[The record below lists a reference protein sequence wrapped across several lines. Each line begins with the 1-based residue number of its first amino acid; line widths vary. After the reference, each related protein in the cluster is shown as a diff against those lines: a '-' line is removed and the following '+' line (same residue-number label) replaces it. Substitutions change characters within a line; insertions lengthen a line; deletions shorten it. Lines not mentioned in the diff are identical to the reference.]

1 MNSLKQRLIVGLA
14 GLLTVV
20 GLGAGGVSYWLARNE
35 ANALLDEQLRQIA
48 RHVGAVRPAATPRRE
63 SEEERENDFVVQVWD
78 AGGVLRSVSRPG
90 FALPRHAA
98 TGFSQG
104 LVGDQPWR
112 AYTLIESGGRT
123 VQVSQWIEVRR
134 EIAASAAMRAMLS
147 VVVLIPL
154 AWVLVAV
161 VIDRILRPIGAVTA
175 AAARRG
181 AASLEPL
188 PVAGLPAELVPL
200 VRAMN
205 ELLARLREA
214 LAAQRE
220 FLSDAA
226 HELRTPLAALQLQ
239 LENLSSGRG
248 QDDLEAR
255 TEEMRRGLKRASR
268 LVGQLLGMARF
279 EASTPRAHGEVDL
292 GVLVKEAIAAL
303 IPLAEDRHVD
313 LGMVCDEP
321 AAILADAAD
330 IRVLVDNLIDNAV
343 RYTPSG
349 GQVDVGVSH
358 RDGTAIVIVTVADSG
373 PGIAPELLPRVFDRF
388 FRVAG
393 QDIEGS
399 GIGLSIVKAIA
410 EREGAAVD
418 LANRPD
424 GGLVATVTF
433 TRLV

>member
-1 MNSLKQRLIVGLA
+1 VRSLKRRLIAWLI

-20 GLGAGGVSYWLARNE
+20 GLGAGGVSYWLARND

-48 RHVGAVRPAATPRRE
+48 SHVGAVRAAPAAPRPE
-63 SEEERENDFVVQVWD
+63 SEEARENDFVVQVWD
-78 AGGVLRSVSRPG
+78 AGGALRSVSRPG
-90 FALPRHAA
+90 FALPRHRA

-104 LVGDQPWR
+104 FIGHQPWR
-112 AYTLIESGGRT
+112 VYTLNEPGRT

-147 VVVLIPL
+147 VIVLIPL
-154 AWVLVAV
+154 AWVLVIVA
-161 VIDRILRPIGAVTA
+161 IGRILRPLDAVTKA
-175 AAARRG
+175 ASQRG
-181 AASLEPL
+181 AADLDPL
-188 PVAGLPAELVPL
+188 PVEALPTELVPL

-205 ELLARLREA
+205 ELLARLRDA
-214 LAAQRE
+214 IDAQRD

-226 HELRTPLAALQLQ
+226 HALRTPLAALQLQ
-239 LENLSSGRG
+239 LENLSASRD

-255 TEEMRRGLKRASR
+255 IGEMRRGLGRASR
-268 LVGQLLGMARF
+268 LVGQLLGMAHF
-279 EASTPRAHGEVDL
+279 EAEAAQDGRVGVAL
-292 GVLVKEAIAAL
+292 GAIAKDAIAGL
-303 IPLAEDRHVD
+303 IPLAEDRGID
-313 LGMVCDEP
+313 LGMVRDE
-321 AAILADAAD
+321 AAVVMAKPSD
-330 IRVLVDNLIDNAV
+330 IRMLVDNLIDNAV

-349 GQVDVGVSH
+349 GRVDVGVSQQ
-358 RDGTAIVIVTVADSG
+358 DGEPAISVVDSG

-410 EREGAAVD
+410 EREGARVE
-418 LANRPD
+418 LANRRE

-433 TRLV
+433 SRAV

>member
-1 MNSLKQRLIVGLA
+1 MSSLKKRLIVALA

-48 RHVGAVRPAATPRRE
+48 RHVGAVRPAAIPRRE

-78 AGGVLRSVSRPG
+78 AAGTLRSVSRPG

-104 LVGDQPWR
+104 LVGGQPWR
-112 AYTLIESGGRT
+112 AYTLIEPGGRT

-161 VIDRILRPIGAVTA
+161 VIDRILRPLGAVTA

-214 LAAQRE
+214 MAAQRE

-239 LENLSSGRG
+239 LENLSTGRA
-248 QDDLEAR
+248 QHDLEAR
-255 TEEMRRGLKRASR
+255 TEEMRRGLRRASR

-279 EASTPRAHGEVDL
+279 EASVQGVVTRVDL
-292 GVLVKEAIAAL
+292 GALVKEAIADL
-303 IPLAEDRHVD
+303 IPLAEDRHID
-313 LGMVCDEP
+313 LGMVSDEP
-321 AAILADAAD
+321 AGILADAAD
-330 IRVLVDNLIDNAV
+330 VRVLIDNLIDNAV
-343 RYTPSG
+343 RYTPAG
-349 GQVDVGVSH
+349 GRVDVGVSR
-358 RDGTAIVIVTVADSG
+358 RDGAAIVTIADSG
-373 PGIAPELLPRVFDRF
+373 PGIEPALLPRVFDRF
-388 FRVAG
+388 FRAAG

-410 EREGAAVD
+410 EREETTVE
-418 LANRPD
+418 LANRPE

-433 TRLV
+433 SRRA